1 MNRPEFIPT
10 QPITVHADP
19 AVLDEVTIT
28 TAEWCPECDGE
39 KVFMVDIAGGRWNS
53 YIGTWEPDEREEPCE
68 RCNALGTVTRT
79 RCARCGELHPAD
91 EWGILPRESSCD
103 CDNAALMQFH
113 YLSLELERVAR
124 SDALLGKSTSAE
136 WNDVHYLAARLGTP
150 IEYDRAGKLTWAVAR
165 IATVDGQPV
174 VVRAL
179 GSYGEEAARGLVTQ
193 AA

>member
-1 MNRPEFIPT
+1 MNRPEFIPN
-10 QPITVHADP
+10 QPITVHTDP
-19 AVLDEVTIT
+19 AVLDEVSIT

-39 KVFMVDIAGGRWNS
+39 QFTYHEVPGGVYNS
-53 YIGTWEPDEREEPCE
+53 WLGGWEPDETREPCE
-68 RCNALGTVTRT
+68 RCDAKGVVTRT

-136 WNDVHYLAARLGTP
+136 WNDVHYLATRLGAP

-165 IATVDGQPV
+165 IGTVNGLPV
-174 VVRAL
+174 IVRAL
-179 GSYGEEAARGLVTQ
+179 GSYGEEAARGPVTQ